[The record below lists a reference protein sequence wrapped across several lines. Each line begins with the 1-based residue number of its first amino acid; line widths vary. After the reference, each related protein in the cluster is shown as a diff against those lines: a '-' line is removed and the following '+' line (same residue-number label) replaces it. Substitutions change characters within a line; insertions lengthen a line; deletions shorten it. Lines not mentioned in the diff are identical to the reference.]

1 MLPRQAQE
9 QGLIADVVILQI
21 GQFLLLRK
29 RDKSQVNIALGNLE
43 LLVMDAH
50 FVRLH
55 DDAGKLTVE
64 GRVCGNKHIKAA
76 LPRKG
81 KGKMA

>member
-29 RDKSQVNIALGNLE
+29 RDKSQVNIACLLYTSDAADE
-43 LLVMDAH
+43 L
-50 FVRLH
+50 
-55 DDAGKLTVE
+55 
-64 GRVCGNKHIKAA
+64 
-76 LPRKG
+76 
-81 KGKMA
+81 

>member
-9 QGLIADVVILQI
+9 QGLIADVVILADRPVSAV
-21 GQFLLLRK
+21 RK

-55 DDAGKLTVE
+55 DDAGETDG
-64 GRVCGNKHIKAA
+64 GRQGMWQQTYQGRAPEK
-76 LPRKG
+76 R
-81 KGKMA
+81 